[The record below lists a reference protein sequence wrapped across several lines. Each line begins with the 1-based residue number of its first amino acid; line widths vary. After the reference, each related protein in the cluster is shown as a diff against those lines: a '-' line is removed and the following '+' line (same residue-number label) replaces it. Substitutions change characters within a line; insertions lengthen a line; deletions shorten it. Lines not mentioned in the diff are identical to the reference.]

1 MANVVS
7 TPFVGVPDAVKKY
20 REVITDYLY
29 DSTNPSN
36 IANTTL
42 FQVPIGG
49 AILLADTNMQ
59 QASLIP
65 FSERFMVRGIGGDI
79 IPKAR
84 NITNTADFTNLNSIL
99 DGSWELFIN
108 NKSYERG
115 PLASITYF
123 RIFVEGEAA
132 ASTSFTFL
140 YSPFFHAKGYWS
152 LPNPFVLT
160 PGTPFR
166 VVINWRV
173 NPATSQPWRLYLY
186 LFGERERTVQ

>member
-1 MANVVS
+1 MANVAP
-7 TPFVGVPDAVKKY
+7 TPIPGIPGPIKKY

-29 DSTNPSN
+29 DSTLPG
-36 IANTTL
+36 AVTTVTL
-42 FQVPIGG
+42 FQVPIG
-49 AILLADTNMQ
+49 AAVLLADTNMQ

-84 NITNTADFTNLNSIL
+84 NVLLGADYTSLNNLI

-115 PLASITYF
+115 PLASIVYF
-123 RIFVEGEAA
+123 RVFVEGECA

-140 YSPFFHAKGYWS
+140 YAPFFHAKGYWS

-166 VVINWRV
+166 VVINWR
-173 NPATSQPWRLYLY
+173 NAPGASNPWRLYLY